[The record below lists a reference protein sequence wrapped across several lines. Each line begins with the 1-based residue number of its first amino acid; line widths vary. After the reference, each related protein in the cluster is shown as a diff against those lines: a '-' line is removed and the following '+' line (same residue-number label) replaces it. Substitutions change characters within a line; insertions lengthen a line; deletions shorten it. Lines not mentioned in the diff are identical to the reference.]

1 MGLYTKLKLLMRATA
16 EKPARQL
23 VNQNDIII
31 FEQELSEA
39 EQSIKFAKL
48 HLAKVKTEKRS
59 LKDSLNGLNE
69 NILIREEQ
77 TLEAMKINENLASEL
92 ATLLAEDEIALREQ
106 KKQFQQIEIL
116 EIKLTADL
124 KKAVREIQSHHRHV
138 KLLKA
143 SQHGLHSDR
152 IIQHNSQ
159 GLNGTLR
166 ELNESLDSIK
176 QRQLKSTYLDE
187 AENEVEDSL
196 SSKSIDHQLQ
206 LVGIKTG
213 RHDAMTVLERLKR
226 QQTDLAQ
233 DAVNMNTDPVG

>member
-143 SQHGLHSDR
+143 SQHGIHSDR
-152 IIQHNSQ
+152 LTEHNSQ
-159 GLNGTLR
+159 GLNSTLR
-166 ELNESLDSIK
+166 ELNESLNNIK
-176 QRQLKSTYLDE
+176 QRQLISSYLDD
-187 AENEVEDSL
+187 AENEVENSL
-196 SSKSIDHQLQ
+196 SSKSIDEQLQ
-206 LVGIKTG
+206 LAGIKTG
-213 RHDAMTVLERLKR
+213 KHDATAVLERLR
-226 QQTDLAQ
+226 LQQTTLAQ
-233 DAVNMNTDPVG
+233 ETLNIDT